1 MIVRHARSAARPLV
15 LALVL
20 AGALGAAGCTKV
32 KDHQGYFADEA
43 LIAAVQPG
51 VDNRDSVMGT
61 LGRPT
66 FTGQFSPNDWYYVSR
81 QTKNLAYNRPN
92 ADKQTI
98 LRVRF
103 DDAGNVVAVDRR
115 GLEQVA
121 SIDPAGDKTPTLGR
135 ERSLLEEL
143 FGNIGAA
150 GVPGQSAGTADNPK

>member
-1 MIVRHARSAARPLV
+1 MIVRHARTAALILV
-15 LALVL
+15 V
-20 AGALGAAGCTKV
+20 AGALAGCNKV
-32 KDHQGYFADEA
+32 RDQQGYFADEA

-51 VDNRDSVMGT
+51 VDNRDSVMST

-81 QTKNLAYNRPN
+81 QTKNLAFNHPHPN
-92 ADKQTI
+92 TQTI

-103 DDAGNVVAVDRR
+103 DDAGNVVSVDRR

-121 SIDPAGDKTPTLGR
+121 SVNPASDKTPTLGR

-150 GVPGQSAGTADNPK
+150 GLPGQSGGTTDNPK